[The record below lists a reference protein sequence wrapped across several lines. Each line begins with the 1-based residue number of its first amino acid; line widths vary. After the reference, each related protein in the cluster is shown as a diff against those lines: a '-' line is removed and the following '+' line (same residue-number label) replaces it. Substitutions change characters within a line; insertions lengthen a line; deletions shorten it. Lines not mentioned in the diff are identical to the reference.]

1 MQSRLPRI
9 PGPPPPPPSRA
20 PRRAERGQAS
30 VELVAVLPFVALLAL
45 VLWQLAVAGQA
56 AWMSGAAAR
65 AAARAQAVG
74 GDPAAAARGVLPRRL
89 ERDLQVS
96 AGRDGAVRVKLDVPA
111 VAGAHHLTTIQSHAR
126 FQPQG

>member
-1 MQSRLPRI
+1 MPSRLPRV
-9 PGPPPPPPSRA
+9 PPPRPSRS
-20 PRRAERGQAS
+20 PRPDECGQAA

-96 AGRDGAVRVKLDVPA
+96 AGRDGAVRVKLDVPG
-111 VAGAHHLTTIQSHAR
+111 VAGTRRLTTIQSHTR

>member
-1 MQSRLPRI
+1 MPSQPR
-9 PGPPPPPPSRA
+9 RA
-20 PRRAERGQAS
+20 SYRAERGQAA

-56 AWMSGAAAR
+56 AWMAGAAAR

-96 AGRDGAVRVKLDVPA
+96 GERDGAVRVKLDVPA
-111 VAGAHHLTTIQSHAR
+111 VAGARRLTTIQSHAR